1 MRVSASISYLS
12 VLAMLSLVKTGT
24 SNAQEQQSRQLDE
37 VVVTA
42 QRREEVAQSTPVSL
56 ASIDRE
62 QLETLGITGLEDIGI
77 LVPNFITDQFPANN
91 QTLRLFIRG
100 VGLTDTQITQ
110 DPAVGV
116 YIDGVYLARSTGLAT
131 EVADLD
137 RIEVLRG
144 PQGTLYG
151 RNTTGGALNLVTRR
165 PDTDVL
171 RFEQAIG
178 AGNRNQKQIKSTLN
192 LPLGENHAVK
202 FALLSDSTDGFI
214 RNKGPGRDFGDR
226 DAQAYRF
233 DWRWHISDQFTL
245 DYSWDKSRIENHN
258 YSPQPIIAGSLS
270 GTALDQATESAVRF
284 VDFGAERVREMRTSV
299 PLLPSDTAIEGHAL
313 TLEWQL
319 PFASLKSI
327 SAWRELGNENYIDF
341 AGGASAEYRVDYNSA
356 ILGAQSASPLTFPAT
371 RTPIDQEQFSQEI
384 QLMGELGDS
393 LEYVAGIYYFEE
405 DAIEDGLPP
414 YHIYTFPLAAANDAV
429 NVVNFLGERNVIKN
443 EALAIYGQ
451 GTWTPGW
458 LDSRMHLSLGWRSSR
473 DERSVSREYQ
483 QNSYIDAG
491 VSYIGPLEA
500 IDFSANA
507 ARDFSDNSITLMA
520 EFDWTDNLSSYFKY
534 VEAYKSGGF
543 NTRDPDPDFFAR
555 GFDDEHNKTIE
566 LGFKGQLLDRRLRI
580 NSAIFHSD
588 FEDLQLNFLLPNTI
602 NNTRVLNSG
611 SANVRGFEL
620 ELTGFLY
627 YGLLGR
633 FDYAYLDTDIDE
645 VINPFTGLPR
655 AFTFP
660 SAPRH
665 SATLSFDYQ
674 LPPTAMG
681 QPVFHID
688 YNMVDDRPGQNSNM
702 DRDGFEL
709 LNYRLSFTDI
719 PMLSSNFSFSF
730 WMKNALQEDYVTFAL
745 DNLPHADRAVI
756 WGEPPRYGIDL
767 RYTFEN

>member
-1 MRVSASISYLS
+1 MKYKHLTAS
-12 VLAMLSLVKTGT
+12 LSLASLISFFSVQH
-24 SNAQEQQSRQLDE
+24 SLAQEQQTRQLDE

-42 QRREEVAQSTPVSL
+42 QRREEAAQSAPISL
-56 ASIDRE
+56 VSIDRE
-62 QLETLGITGLEDIGI
+62 RLDTLGITGLDDISI
-77 LVPNFITDQFPANN
+77 QIPNFITDQFPANN

-100 VGLTDTQITQ
+100 VGLTDIQITQ

-131 EVADLD
+131 EIADLE

-165 PDTDVL
+165 PDTEGV
-171 RFEQAIG
+171 RFEQTIG
-178 AGNRNQKQIKSTLN
+178 AGNRNQRQIKSMLN
-192 LPLGENHAVK
+192 LPLGDSHAVK
-202 FALLSDSTDGFI
+202 FSLLSDSSDGFI

-233 DWRWHISDQFTL
+233 DWRWHIGEQLVL

-258 YSPQPIIAGSLS
+258 YSPQAVVPGSLN
-270 GTALDQATESAVRF
+270 GTLLDQATESAIRF
-284 VDFGAERVREMRTSV
+284 VDYGTERVRQMSTSV
-299 PLLPSDTAIEGHAL
+299 PLLPSDTSIEGHAL

-319 PFASLKSI
+319 PSATFKSI
-327 SAWRELGNENYIDF
+327 SAWRDLSNENYIDF
-341 AGGASAEYRVDYNSA
+341 AGGASGEYRVDYNTA
-356 ILGAQSASPLTFPAT
+356 TLGAQSASPLTFPAT
-371 RTPIDQEQFSQEI
+371 RTPLDQDQFSQEF
-384 QLMGELGDS
+384 QLVGEIGDA
-393 LEYVAGIYYFEE
+393 LEYVAGVYYFEE
-405 DAIEDGLPP
+405 DADESGLPP

-429 NVVNFLGERNVIKN
+429 DVVNFLGERNVINN

-458 LDSRMHLSLGWRSSR
+458 LDSRVHLSLGWRSSR
-473 DERSVSREYQ
+473 DERSVSRDYQ
-483 QNSYIDAG
+483 QNSYIDTG
-491 VSYIGPLEA
+491 VSYIGPLEEVN
-500 IDFSANA
+500 FSASA
-507 ARDFSDNSITLMA
+507 DRDFSDNSITLMA
-520 EFDWTDNLSSYFKY
+520 EFDWTENLISYFKY

-555 GFDDEHNKTIE
+555 GFDDEHNKTVE
-566 LGFKGQLLDRRLRI
+566 LGFKGELMNRRLRL
-580 NSAIFHSD
+580 NSAVFHSD

-611 SANVRGFEL
+611 SAKVSGFEL
-620 ELTGFLY
+620 ELAGFIY

-633 FDYAYLDTDIDE
+633 FDYAYLDTEIDE

-655 AFTFP
+655 SFTFP
-660 SAPRH
+660 SAPKH
-665 SATLSFDYQ
+665 SATMSFDYQ
-674 LPPTAMG
+674 LPPSVFG

-688 YNMVDDRPGQNSNM
+688 YNIVDDRPGQNRNM

-709 LNYRLSFTDI
+709 LNFRLSFTDI
-719 PMLSSNFSFSF
+719 PFLSSSFSLSF
-730 WMKNALQEDYVTFAL
+730 WMKNALQEDYVTFTL
-745 DNLPHADRAVI
+745 DNLPHADRAVL
-756 WGEPPRYGIDL
+756 WGETRRYGIDF